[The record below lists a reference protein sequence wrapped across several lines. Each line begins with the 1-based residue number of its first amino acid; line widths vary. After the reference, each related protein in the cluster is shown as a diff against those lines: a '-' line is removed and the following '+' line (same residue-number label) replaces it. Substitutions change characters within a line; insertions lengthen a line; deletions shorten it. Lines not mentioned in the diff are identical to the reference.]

1 MPERQNPKIM
11 GILKSTTP
19 RTGRITEIQ
28 EMAGALSL
36 AEEAVAAHAWAAFL
50 FMMCIRDRDRITTAI
65 TLYSGTLPIIMRG
78 AIPTS
83 PYMFLMK
90 AIPSRAALLR

>member
-50 FMMCIRDRDRITTAI
+50 FMERLATTSTTTMA
-65 TLYSGTLPIIMRG
+65 TTMQVTPI
-78 AIPTS
+78 
-83 PYMFLMK
+83 LK
-90 AIPSRAALLR
+90 